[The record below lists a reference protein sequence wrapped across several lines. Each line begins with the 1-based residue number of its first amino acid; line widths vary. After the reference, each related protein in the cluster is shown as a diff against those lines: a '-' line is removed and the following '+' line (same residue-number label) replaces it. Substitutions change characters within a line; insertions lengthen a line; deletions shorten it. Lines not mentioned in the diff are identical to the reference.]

1 MNTQLEL
8 LRFAWRNV
16 LRNRRRS
23 LATIVIAALGAA
35 AVMISG
41 GFALYTYDALR
52 EGAAREFGHFTVAHR
67 DYFQRDE
74 ETPLQYGLAGY
85 PALIAALE
93 QDARVTRVLPRLNFS
108 GLISNG
114 DKSMVFMGMGADA
127 RAEGEARGV
136 FLKLTDGALFGG
148 MDAGAPRVLLGSALA
163 KSLNARPGSPLT
175 LLTTTVEGGMN
186 AVDVEVSGIVS
197 TGWPEVDKRLVYAP
211 LAAVQKLLLT
221 DKVSTL
227 AVYLESTDQTPAA
240 LADWRA
246 REPKPEVRE
255 FRPWWE
261 QAFYYQSVRAL
272 YNRIFGLLGIIIAVL
287 VFFSVA
293 NTLSMAVVER
303 TREIGTLR
311 ALGALPGE
319 IVAGFAREGA
329 LIGTLGALIGMAMA
343 GLTSAILLGL
353 DVQMP
358 PPPGRSEGYPL
369 KVYAEPAIYAVAA
382 GVIIILCIV
391 AAWSVSRKAAQRP
404 IVEALGH
411 V

>member
-23 LATIVIAALGAA
+23 LATIIIAALGAA
-35 AVMISG
+35 AVMIAG

-52 EGAAREFGHFTVAHR
+52 EGAAREFGHFTVSHR
-67 DYFQRDE
+67 EFFQRDE
-74 ETPLQYGLAGY
+74 ETPLQYGLNDYRKLSAE
-85 PALIAALE
+85 LE
-93 QDARVTRVLPRLNFS
+93 KDQRITRVLPRLNFS

-114 DKSMVFMGMGADA
+114 DKSLVFIGMGADA
-127 RAEGEARGV
+127 RAEGAARGV
-136 FLKLTDGALFGG
+136 FLKLEKGALFGG
-148 MDAGAPRVLLGSALA
+148 DEAGAPRVLLGSALA
-163 KSLNARPGSPLT
+163 KSLNAHPGTPLT
-175 LLTTTVEGGMN
+175 LLTTTVEGSMN

-197 TGWPEVDKRLVYAP
+197 TGWPEIDKRLVYAP
-211 LAAVQKLLLT
+211 LPAVQKLLLT
-221 DKVSTL
+221 DKVSSL
-227 AVYLESTDQTPAA
+227 AVYLEDTAMTPAVR
-240 LADWRA
+240 ADWLA
-246 REPKPEVRE
+246 RDTAHAFK
-255 FRPWWE
+255 PWWE

-319 IVAGFAREGA
+319 IVAGFAREGG
-329 LIGTLGALIGMAMA
+329 LIGVLGVVIGMALA
-343 GLTSAILLGL
+343 GLTTALLLGL
-353 DVQMP
+353 DLQMP

-369 KVYAEPAIYAVAA
+369 KVYADPTIYAVAA
-382 GVIIILCIV
+382 SVIVVLCIV
-391 AAWSVSRKAAQRP
+391 AAWFVSRKAARKT

>member
-23 LATIVIAALGAA
+23 LATIIIAALGAA

-41 GFALYTYDALR
+41 GFALYTYDSLR

-67 DYFQRDE
+67 DFFQRDE
-74 ETPLQYGLAGY
+74 ETPLQYGLADY
-85 PALIAALE
+85 RQMRAALE
-93 QDARVTRVLPRLNFS
+93 KDARVTRVLPRLNFS

-114 DKSMVFMGMGADA
+114 DKSLVFIGMGADV
-127 RAEGEARGV
+127 RAEGAARGV
-136 FLKLTDGALFGG
+136 FLKLTEGTLFGG
-148 MDAGAPRVLLGSALA
+148 DEAGAPRVLLGAALA

-175 LLTTTVEGGMN
+175 LLTTTVEGSMN

-197 TGWPEVDKRLVYAP
+197 TGWPEIDKRLVYAP
-211 LAAVQKLLLT
+211 LPAVQKLLLT

-227 AVYLESTDQTPAA
+227 AVYLEETAQTAVA

-246 REPKPEVRE
+246 HEAVPAAHEIK
-255 FRPWWE
+255 PWWE
-261 QAFYYQSVRAL
+261 QAFYYASVRAL

-319 IVAGFAREGA
+319 IVGGFAREGL
-329 LIGTLGALIGMAMA
+329 LIGVLGATIGMALA
-343 GLTSAILLGL
+343 GLTSAALLGL

-369 KVYAEPAIYAVAA
+369 KVYAEPVIYAVAA
-382 GVIIILCIV
+382 TVIILLCIV
-391 AAWSVSRKAAQRP
+391 AAWFVSRKAAHKP